1 MHDPE
6 SSQATQ
12 VAQEKSVPMIWFLL
26 GRIFSSPIAI
36 VSASRPAAACGS
48 PAAPSHFEG
57 NSWMESKV
65 QNTGQVCLE
74 IDLIVA
80 EDGEKV
86 ENFISSGQIP
96 ASSAFNSGESS

>member
-26 GRIFSSPIAI
+26 GRMFSSPIAI

-57 NSWMESKV
+57 NSWMER
-65 QNTGQVCLE
+65 QVCLE